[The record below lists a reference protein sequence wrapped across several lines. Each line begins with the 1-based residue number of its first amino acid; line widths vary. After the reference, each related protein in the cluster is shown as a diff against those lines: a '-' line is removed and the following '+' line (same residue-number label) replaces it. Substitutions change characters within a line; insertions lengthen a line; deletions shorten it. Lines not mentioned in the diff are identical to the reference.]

1 MDSETGYGRES
12 IRKSWRRVAIRG
24 RFALIQ
30 PPIATESRAAML
42 DIRVIRENPAA
53 IQDRLRNRG
62 GDHWKLVDEVLAC
75 DESRRSLETTKQQLQ
90 NQRKTISKQIGQLK
104 ARGEDTSSIEAE
116 VRGINEQI
124 GALDAEAETA
134 SARQNELLL
143 NIPNL
148 THEACPV
155 GEDETANPL
164 VREWGT
170 APQIAEPKDHVEL
183 ALKHGLVNWDDGI
196 RTAGSGFV
204 VYRGKGARLERALI
218 NFLLDT
224 QTGHGYE
231 EVNVPHLVKR
241 ECMEG
246 TGQLPKFEDDM
257 YGTDAGED
265 GMNNLFLAPTAEV
278 PVTNLYR
285 DTLLAEADLPV
296 KMVAYTPCFRREAGS
311 AGRDNKGII
320 RMHQFDK
327 VELVQIV
334 HPDQGFEVL
343 EELTANAESVLQKL
357 GLHYRTIELCTGDI
371 GFSSAKTYDIEVWAP
386 GHGKYLEVSSCSCF
400 TDYQARRMRLRFKD
414 AEGKNRFPHTLNGSG
429 TALPRLYVALL
440 EQCQQPDGSIRIPE
454 ALVPYF
460 GAEEIR

>member
-1 MDSETGYGRES
+1 
-12 IRKSWRRVAIRG
+12 
-24 RFALIQ
+24 
-30 PPIATESRAAML
+30 ML

-53 IQDRLRNRG
+53 VREHLKNRG
-62 GDHWKLVDEVLAC
+62 GDHWKLVDAVLAC
-75 DESRRSLETTKQQLQ
+75 DEARRKAETDKQQLQ
-90 NQRKTISKQIGQLK
+90 NSRKTLSKQIGMLK
-104 ARGEDTSSIEAE
+104 GQGEDTAAIEAE

-124 GALDAEAETA
+124 SALDAVADNA
-134 SARQNELLL
+134 SSEQARLLL

-148 THEACPV
+148 THHACPV
-155 GEDETANPL
+155 GADESANP
-164 VREWGT
+164 VIREWGSKP
-170 APQIAEPKDHVEL
+170 AIANPQDHVVL
-183 ALKHGLVNWDDGI
+183 ALNHGLIDWDGGI
-196 RTAGSGFV
+196 RVAGSGFV

-218 NFLLDT
+218 QFLLDT
-224 QTGHGYE
+224 QVSNGYE

-257 YGTDAGED
+257 YGTDAGAD
-265 GMNNLFLAPTAEV
+265 GINNLFLAPTAEV

-285 DTLLAEADLPV
+285 DMLLAESDLPV

-334 HPDQGFEVL
+334 HPDTGFEVL
-343 EELTANAESVLQKL
+343 EQLTAHAESILQQL
-357 GLHYRTIELCTGDI
+357 GLHYRVVELCTGDV
-371 GFSSAKTYDIEVWAP
+371 GYSSAKTYDIEVWAP

-440 EQCQQPDGSIRIPE
+440 EQCQQADGSIRIPD

-460 GAEEIR
+460 GAAVL

>member
-1 MDSETGYGRES
+1 MILY
-12 IRKSWRRVAIRG
+12 
-24 RFALIQ
+24 
-30 PPIATESRAAML
+30 PIAHESLAAML
-42 DIRVIRENPAA
+42 DIRVIRENSTAV
-53 IQDRLRNRG
+53 QDRLKARG
-62 GDHWKLVDEVLAC
+62 GDHWKLVDDVLAC
-75 DESRRSLETTKQQLQ
+75 DESRRAAETSKQQLQ
-90 NQRKTISKQIGQLK
+90 NSRKTISKQIGMLK
-104 ARGEDTSSIEAE
+104 GQGQDTSAIEAE
-116 VRGINEQI
+116 VRGINDQI
-124 GALDAEAETA
+124 LALDTESENAA
-134 SARQNELLL
+134 ARQNELLL

-155 GEDETANPL
+155 GSDEAANPV

-170 APQIAEPKDHVEL
+170 KPALVDPKDHVDL
-183 ALKHGLVNWDDGI
+183 ALQHGLISWDDGI

-224 QTGHGYE
+224 QTANGYE

-257 YGTDAGED
+257 YGTDADENGV
-265 GMNNLFLAPTAEV
+265 NSLFLAPTAEV

-285 DTLLAEADLPV
+285 DTLLGEADLPV

-334 HPDQGFEVL
+334 HPDKGFEML
-343 EELTANAESVLQKL
+343 EELTAHAESILQKL

-400 TDYQARRMRLRFKD
+400 GDYQARRMKLRFKD

-440 EQCQQPDGSIRIPE
+440 EQCQLPDGSIRIPE

-460 GAEEIR
+460 GAAVL

>member
-1 MDSETGYGRES
+1 
-12 IRKSWRRVAIRG
+12 
-24 RFALIQ
+24 
-30 PPIATESRAAML
+30 ML

-53 IQDRLRNRG
+53 VTERLKQRG
-62 GDHWKLVDEVLAC
+62 GEHWKLVEAVLAC
-75 DESRRSLETTKQQLQ
+75 DETRRRAETEKQQLQ
-90 NQRKTISKQIGQLK
+90 SQRKTISKQIGMLK
-104 ARGEDTSSIEAE
+104 AKGEDTTATEAE

-124 GALDAEAETA
+124 TKLDVQAEDAAAEQA
-134 SARQNELLL
+134 DLLL

-148 THEACPV
+148 THDACPA
-155 GEDETANPL
+155 GSDETANPV
-164 VREWGT
+164 VREWGDKPT
-170 APQIAEPKDHVEL
+170 IAEPRDHVEL
-183 ALKHGLVNWDDGI
+183 ALQHGLINWDDGA
-196 RTAGSGFV
+196 RVAGSGFV

-224 QTGHGYE
+224 QAAHGYE

-246 TGQLPKFEDDM
+246 TGQLPKFEEDM
-257 YGTDAGED
+257 YCTEPSDD
-265 GMNNLFLAPTAEV
+265 GINSLFLAPTAEV

-285 DTLLAEADLPV
+285 DTLLPESALPV

-334 HPDQGFEVL
+334 HPDQGFDVL
-343 EELTANAESVLQKL
+343 EELTGHAESILRKL
-357 GLHYRTIELCTGDI
+357 GLHYRVIELCTGDI

-386 GHGKYLEVSSCSCF
+386 GQGKYLEVSSCSCF
-400 TDYQARRMRLRFKD
+400 TDYQARRMKLRFKD

-440 EQCQQPDGSIRIPE
+440 EQYQQPDGSIRIPE

-460 GAEEIR
+460 GSTAISA

>member
-1 MDSETGYGRES
+1 
-12 IRKSWRRVAIRG
+12 
-24 RFALIQ
+24 LILY
-30 PPIATESRAAML
+30 PIAHESLAAML
-42 DIRVIRENPAA
+42 DIRVIRENSTAV
-53 IQDRLRNRG
+53 QDRLKARG
-62 GDHWKLVDEVLAC
+62 GDHWKLVDDVLAC
-75 DESRRSLETTKQQLQ
+75 DESRRAAETSKQQLQ
-90 NQRKTISKQIGQLK
+90 YSRKTISKQIGMLK
-104 ARGEDTSSIEAE
+104 GQGQDTSAIEAE
-116 VRGINEQI
+116 VRGINDQI
-124 GALDAEAETA
+124 LALDTESENAA
-134 SARQNELLL
+134 ARQNELLL

-155 GEDETANPL
+155 GSDEAANPV

-170 APQIAEPKDHVEL
+170 KPALVDPKDHVDL
-183 ALKHGLVNWDDGI
+183 ALQHGLISWDDGI

-224 QTGHGYE
+224 QTANGYE

-257 YGTDAGED
+257 YGTDADENGV
-265 GMNNLFLAPTAEV
+265 NSLFLAPTAEV

-285 DTLLAEADLPV
+285 DTLLGEADLPV

-334 HPDQGFEVL
+334 HPDKGFEML
-343 EELTANAESVLQKL
+343 EELTAHAESILQKL

-400 TDYQARRMRLRFKD
+400 GDYQARRMKLRFKD

-440 EQCQQPDGSIRIPE
+440 EQCQLPDGSIRIPE

-460 GAEEIR
+460 GAAVL

>member
-1 MDSETGYGRES
+1 
-12 IRKSWRRVAIRG
+12 
-24 RFALIQ
+24 
-30 PPIATESRAAML
+30 ML
-42 DIRVIRENPAA
+42 DIRIIRDNHILVQEN
-53 IQDRLRNRG
+53 IKRRG
-62 GDHWKLVDEVLAC
+62 GNHWKLIDDVLAC
-75 DESRRSLETTKQQLQ
+75 DEKRRAAETEKQVLQ
-90 NQRKTISKQIGQLK
+90 SQRKQIAKQIGMAK
-104 ARGEDTSSIEAE
+104 GKGEDTTA
-116 VRGINEQI
+116 
-124 GALDAEAETA
+124 AEAEARTINA
-134 SARQNELLL
+134 KIEALDTEVEATTLRQNDLLL
-143 NIPNL
+143 HLPNM
-148 THEACPV
+148 THENCPV
-155 GEDETANPL
+155 GADETANPV
-164 VREWGT
+164 VREWG
-170 APQIAEPKDHVEL
+170 AKPGIAEPKDHVEL
-183 ALKHGLVNWDDGI
+183 ALLHKLVDWDDATRI
-196 RTAGSGFV
+196 AGSGFA

-218 NFLLDT
+218 NFLLEN
-224 QTGHGYE
+224 QTSNGYE

-265 GMNNLFLAPTAEV
+265 GRNNLFLAPTAEV

-285 DTLLAEADLPV
+285 DTLLNESQLPIR
-296 KMVAYTPCFRREAGS
+296 MVAYTPCFRREAGS

-334 HPDQGFEVL
+334 HPDEGFACL
-343 EELTANAESVLQKL
+343 EKLTAHAESALQKL
-357 GLHYRTIELCTGDI
+357 GLHYRTIELCSGDI

-400 TDYQARRMRLRFKD
+400 TDYQARRMKLRFKD

-440 EQCQQPDGSIRIPE
+440 EQCQQADGSIKIPA

-460 GAEEIR
+460 GAEKIG

>member
-1 MDSETGYGRES
+1 
-12 IRKSWRRVAIRG
+12 
-24 RFALIQ
+24 
-30 PPIATESRAAML
+30 ML
-42 DIRVIRENPAA
+42 DIRVIRDNPTA
-53 IQDRLRNRG
+53 IQQRLQLRG

-75 DESRRSLETTKQQLQ
+75 DEARRKAETDKQMLQ
-90 NQRKTISKQIGQLK
+90 SSRKTISKQIGMLK
-104 ARGEDTSSIEAE
+104 GKGEDTSEIEAQ
-116 VRGINEQI
+116 VRGINDQI
-124 GALDAEAETA
+124 AELDALADAA
-134 SARQNELLL
+134 SAKQSSLLL

-148 THEACPV
+148 THDACPV
-155 GEDETANPL
+155 GSDETANPV

-170 APQIAEPKDHVEL
+170 KPAITEPKDHVEI
-183 ALKHGLVNWDDGI
+183 AQRHGLIDWDDGT
-196 RTAGSGFV
+196 RVAGSGFV

-224 QTGHGYE
+224 QGANGYE

-246 TGQLPKFEDDM
+246 TGQLPKFEADM

-265 GMNNLFLAPTAEV
+265 GVNQLFLAPTAEV

-296 KMVAYTPCFRREAGS
+296 RMVAYTPCFRREAGS

-334 HPDQGFEVL
+334 HPDKGFEVL
-343 EELTANAESVLQKL
+343 EELTAHAESILQKL

-400 TDYQARRMRLRFKD
+400 TDYQARRMKLRFKD
-414 AEGKNRFPHTLNGSG
+414 SEGKNRFPHTLNGSG

-440 EQCQQPDGSIRIPE
+440 EQCQQADGSVRIPE
-454 ALVPYF
+454 ALVPYY
-460 GAEEIR
+460 GAETL

>member
-1 MDSETGYGRES
+1 
-12 IRKSWRRVAIRG
+12 
-24 RFALIQ
+24 
-30 PPIATESRAAML
+30 ML
-42 DIRVIRENPAA
+42 DIRVIRENP
-53 IQDRLRNRG
+53 DLVKERLKARG

-75 DESRRSLETTKQQLQ
+75 DETRRAAETTKQAFQGS
-90 NQRKTISKQIGQLK
+90 RKSISKNIGGMK
-104 ARGEDTSSIEAE
+104 AQGLDSSELEAE
-116 VRGINEQI
+116 VRGINEKI
-124 GALDAEAETA
+124 VELDAEAETA
-134 SARQNELLL
+134 TAKQQELLL

-148 THEACPV
+148 THDACPV
-155 GEDETANPL
+155 GEDESANPI

-170 APQIAEPKDHVEL
+170 KPELTEPKDHVEL
-183 ALKHGLVNWDDGI
+183 ALAHKLVNWEDGI
-196 RTAGSGFV
+196 RVAGSGFV
-204 VYRGKGARLERALI
+204 VYRGKGAKLERALI

-224 QTGHGYE
+224 QAANGYE

-265 GMNNLFLAPTAEV
+265 GINNLFLAPTAEV
-278 PVTNLYR
+278 PVTNLVR
-285 DTLLAEADLPV
+285 DTILAESDLPV
-296 KMVAYTPCFRREAGS
+296 RMVAYTPCFRREAGS

-334 HPDQGFEVL
+334 HPDKGFEVL
-343 EELTANAESVLQKL
+343 EDLTGHAESILQKL
-357 GLHYRTIELCTGDI
+357 GLHYRVIELCTGDI

-400 TDYQARRMRLRFKD
+400 TDYQARRMKLRFKD
-414 AEGKNRFPHTLNGSG
+414 GEGKNRFPHTLNGSG

-440 EQCQQPDGSIRIPE
+440 EQYQQPDGSIRIPE

-460 GAEEIR
+460 GAESIG

>member
-1 MDSETGYGRES
+1 MILY
-12 IRKSWRRVAIRG
+12 
-24 RFALIQ
+24 
-30 PPIATESRAAML
+30 PIAHESLAAML
-42 DIRVIRENPAA
+42 DIRVIRENSTAV
-53 IQDRLRNRG
+53 QDRLKARG
-62 GDHWKLVDEVLAC
+62 GDHWKLVDDVLAC
-75 DESRRSLETTKQQLQ
+75 DESRRAAETSKQQLQ
-90 NQRKTISKQIGQLK
+90 NSRKTISKQIGMLK
-104 ARGEDTSSIEAE
+104 GQGQDTSAIEAE
-116 VRGINEQI
+116 VRGINDQI
-124 GALDAEAETA
+124 LALDTESENAA
-134 SARQNELLL
+134 ARQNELLL

-155 GEDETANPL
+155 GSDEAANPV

-170 APQIAEPKDHVEL
+170 KPALVDPKDHVDL
-183 ALKHGLVNWDDGI
+183 ALQHGLISWDDGI

-224 QTGHGYE
+224 QTANGYE

-257 YGTDAGED
+257 YGTDADENGV
-265 GMNNLFLAPTAEV
+265 NSLFLAPTAEV

-285 DTLLAEADLPV
+285 DTLLGEADLPV

-334 HPDQGFEVL
+334 HPDQGFEML
-343 EELTANAESVLQKL
+343 EELTAHAESILQKL

-400 TDYQARRMRLRFKD
+400 GDYQARRMKLRFKD

-440 EQCQQPDGSIRIPE
+440 EQCQLPDGSIRIPE

-460 GAEEIR
+460 GAAIL